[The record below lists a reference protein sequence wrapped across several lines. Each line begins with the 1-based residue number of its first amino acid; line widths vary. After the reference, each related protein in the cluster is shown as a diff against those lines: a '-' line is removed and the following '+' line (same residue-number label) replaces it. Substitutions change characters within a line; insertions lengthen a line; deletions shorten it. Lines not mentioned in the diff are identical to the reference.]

1 MAEQDDRGMR
11 RRDEAA
17 RMVVALECVVV
28 RSSKAEWGGGAGVVQ
43 EGNVVV
49 RSSRPA
55 SCRRRQEAVR
65 AARPKLPARL
75 RRPPRKRVPR
85 LARYCKLFCF
95 TSRSEESLVH
105 CCCSVAEPTEIRPK
119 IAIVSASLV

>member
-17 RMVVALECVVV
+17 RMVVALEC
-28 RSSKAEWGGGAGVVQ
+28 
-43 EGNVVV
+43 VVV